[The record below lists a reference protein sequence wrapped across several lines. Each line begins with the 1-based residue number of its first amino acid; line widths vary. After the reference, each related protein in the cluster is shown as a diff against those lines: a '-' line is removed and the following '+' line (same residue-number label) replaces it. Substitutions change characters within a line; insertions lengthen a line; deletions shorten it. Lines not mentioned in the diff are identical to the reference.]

1 MKRFLERQKLTV
13 HIELDQQKYYF
24 PGDHVLGKIVVVASK
39 PTKLKGI
46 RLVWTGRVRTNLS
59 SSKQDD
65 NVLFKE
71 TSQVSGHF
79 GLLKASSHGHDG
91 SVALEANKRYE
102 FPIDAVIP
110 TDTSLPSC
118 TESDNSVGGMIQY
131 TIQAYLDRPAP
142 DFSATKTQIHV
153 PVLERINIETPELQE
168 PQFDRAYCTVPGPV
182 PMDSDLLNHAVLKV
196 SIPRKGYVRS
206 QSIPITVEIKHVRPY
221 KRPRGISI
229 ALTRTCTIICK
240 ERAYELPDGIVHNI
254 KADIDLATDLFSQ
267 TTSRSLL
274 IPKIASPT
282 VGFNARLMLV
292 DYKIVVKAQLEDTA
306 VNEIPTDEVSLS
318 CMKVEIPIVIGTI
331 PIGSNLPPDVLDS
344 KFVKGVEH
352 VRQRRTESIRARG
365 PMNIFR
371 SNGSSNEPR
380 VSVSERDSIAP
391 SSISSSLVPRVPS
404 IQLSLGSP
412 FAFMESE
419 ELMNNHSIIA
429 NGGLASDEKSKI
441 YHEERES
448 NKVELNYIHDNSPD
462 KKHMNTAYDNIPHNE
477 EENVTEDQE
486 VAKDEEVVEYEEVA
500 DDEETAGGAQDLI
513 SDDKE
518 TNEDQGATHYFS
530 IFASSDE
537 EEEGKPQL
545 ADKPDAKPTS
555 PTISSAAVKALTI
568 GSNGFQQTRED
579 VFSKLDEISES
590 EPDSDE
596 SSEQD
601 LLSLAARRERRLERK
616 AQIRY

>member
-196 SIPRKGYVRS
+196 
-206 QSIPITVEIKHVRPY
+206 
-221 KRPRGISI
+221 
-229 ALTRTCTIICK
+229 
-240 ERAYELPDGIVHNI
+240 AYELPDGIVHNI